1 MVKMMITVVIIYML
15 CWLPLHSITLI
26 GDAHPSIYT
35 YKYIQTVW
43 ISCHWLA
50 MSNCCYNPMVYCW
63 MNMRFRTGFRLV
75 FRCCPCVQPERH
87 DQNSALKVK
96 WNHTCV
102 YSMNNGHDKTPYQ
115 RRMHRNCL
123 RDDPSSSSTG
133 YERARHKPLV
143 QDEGRIAVFS
153 LKRIKNSKTD
163 GAESSQNS
171 RLFA

>member
-63 MNMRFRTGFRLV
+63 MNMRFRTGFKLV
-75 FRCCPCVQPERH
+75 FRWCPCVRPEQH
-87 DQNSALKVK
+87 EQISAHWVK

-102 YSMNNGHDKTPYQ
+102 YTMNGHDHK
-115 RRMHRNCL
+115 RRMHRNCM
-123 RDDPSSSSTG
+123 RDDPSSSST
-133 YERARHKPLV
+133 YECPRHSQQQQRAP
-143 QDEGRIAVFS
+143 VFS
-153 LKRIKNSKTD
+153 LKRMKKDCTNNC
-163 GAESSQNS
+163 QNCH
-171 RLFA
+171 LFS